1 VGGDSLGVPPGTFD
15 RHGGV
20 IGFGGNPSKTR
31 VVMVELT
38 PMINAVEVG
47 AAPQMTDPT
56 SKTNRATR
64 KTHFG
69 LKTL

>member
-1 VGGDSLGVPPGTFD
+1 
-15 RHGGV
+15 
-20 IGFGGNPSKTR
+20 
-31 VVMVELT
+31 
-38 PMINAVEVG
+38 MINAAEVG

-56 SKTNRATR
+56 SKINRATR